1 MASRSRFVRC
11 LAKIVPSA
19 LLLVA
24 ALVGAQEASSS
35 FQNRK
40 RTPTLAILP
49 FLNANDGAQ
58 KDGLGISVA
67 SMFGTHL
74 KNETSFLVLERSQ
87 IGRLVTEQNLSASG
101 LTDSQREQLGKLFQA
116 EAILTGEVSRFN
128 DLIQLDARLIS
139 VETGQ
144 VLVAEY
150 AQIQGYDKLRS
161 AIVQISKSL
170 ELKYLRRWMGDLV
183 VSVQPVEGE
192 VYLDDQYLGKASL
205 KEPLKVENLL
215 EGTYSLR
222 VLASGYSNYTEA
234 VAIKPKIRREVQ
246 VAMRS
251 LPGTLKLVSDPQG
264 AKVIVNNKEIGR
276 TPMQVDTVSEG
287 QYRVV
292 YELAGFQSMDRQVE
306 VRSGQQTEVKGV
318 LKVKPGSLAVT
329 SVPSGADI
337 YVNDQRMGVTPLVV
351 DNVVPGT
358 VSIRVEKPQYSTLR
372 DVVAVKP
379 GAQASFAA
387 PLSRLTG
394 RLTVVPSI
402 DSVKVVV
409 REASGRTVEERMA
422 PFHQLDLDIGEYDV
436 ELSRPLHVTQMRRVG
451 VRDDQ
456 ETRLEPKLQEKTATL
471 SVESPE
477 SAADVWVDGV
487 YLGKAAPAKVEL
499 PKGKHAVATAGFFGD
514 SRKEIELKADEK
526 RQVRMEQ
533 AGGASRRWAIPLGVG
548 LSAILLLVMGK

>member
-1 MASRSRFVRC
+1 MTQSFRLFRRAVASTQM
-11 LAKIVPSA
+11 
-19 LLLVA
+19 LLLLAMVLGA
-24 ALVGAQEASSS
+24 AEPPSS

-87 IGRLVTEQNLSASG
+87 IGKLTTEQNLSASG
-101 LTDSQREQLGKLFQA
+101 LSDAQREQLGKLFQA

-150 AQIQGYDKLRS
+150 AQIQGYDKLRG

-215 EGTYSLR
+215 EGSYSLR
-222 VLASGYSNYTEA
+222 VLASGYSNYSEA

-246 VAMRS
+246 VAMKS
-251 LPGTLKLVSDPQG
+251 LPGTLKLVSEPQG
-264 AKVIVNNKEIGR
+264 AKVTVNNKEVGK
-276 TPMQVDTVSEG
+276 TPMQLDTVSEG
-287 QYRVV
+287 LYQVV
-292 YELAGFQSMDRQVE
+292 YDLPGFQVLARQVE

-318 LKVKPGSLAVT
+318 LKVKPGALSVT
-329 SVPSGADI
+329 SDPSGADVFI
-337 YVNDQRMGVTPLVV
+337 NEQRMGVTPLVI
-351 DNVVPGT
+351 DNVIPGT
-358 VSIRVEKPQYSTLR
+358 ISVRVEKAQFSTLR
-372 DVVAVKP
+372 DVVTVKP
-379 GAQASFAA
+379 GTQASFSA
-387 PLSRLTG
+387 PLQRLTG
-394 RLTVVPSI
+394 RLTVVPAI
-402 DSVKVVV
+402 DSLKVVV
-409 REASGRTVEERMA
+409 RDASGRLIEERMA
-422 PFHQLDLDIGEYDV
+422 PFHKLDLDIGDYDV
-436 ELSRPLHVTQMRRVG
+436 ELSRPLFVSQTLRVTI
-451 VRDDQ
+451 RDDK
-456 ETRLEPKLQEKTATL
+456 EARLEPSLKEKTALLTVSSL
-471 SVESPE
+471 ENV
-477 SAADVWVDGV
+477 ADVWIDGD
-487 YLGKAAPAKVEL
+487 YLGKAAPARVDL
-499 PKGKHAVATAGFFGD
+499 PKGKHTIVTAGFFGD
-514 SRKEIELKADEK
+514 SRTDVDLKPDEK
-526 RQVRMEQ
+526 RQVQMEQ
-533 AGGASRRWAIPLGVG
+533 NQGRAARWTIPLGVALSG
-548 LSAILLLVMGK
+548 LLLLVMGR